1 MYRGKK
7 GMIKG
12 GLVLLLSLFIGLG
25 IGAGVDYMAQTNDKD
40 AVCIKMKNGKIIYNG
55 SCDRINK

>member
-1 MYRGKK
+1 
-7 GMIKG
+7 MIKG